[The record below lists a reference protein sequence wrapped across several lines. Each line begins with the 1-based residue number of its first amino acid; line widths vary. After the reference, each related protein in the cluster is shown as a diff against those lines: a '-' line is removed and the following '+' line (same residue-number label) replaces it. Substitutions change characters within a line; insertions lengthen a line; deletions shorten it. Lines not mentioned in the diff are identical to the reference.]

1 MNFNDKRVVFG
12 GIAAAALIAGLGGFT
27 VARMTSEAPKAETP
41 ARAGSDGAAPD
52 TVAMYSSA
60 IASSGIELETVSAG
74 GLGAEIIA
82 TATVK
87 PSPTG
92 EAIVTA
98 RAAGA
103 VTRIFKRIG
112 DPVRAGEALAIV
124 ESREAAGLIADRTT
138 ARAKV
143 VLAQKALARERYLY
157 KERVSAKVDLERA
170 EAEAAA
176 ADAEYQRAQAAV
188 AAAGVSGDGRGV
200 VLKSPIS
207 GRVSAVSITLGA
219 FVQPE
224 AELFR
229 VTDPSRIQVE
239 AAIPAADAQRVASGD
254 RAVIELPGGGTVDA
268 TVRAVTTA
276 LNGETRSATAVIDV
290 PGGLQS
296 GLAVRVRLIPQRG
309 TITTAI
315 VLPEEAIQTVDGR
328 DKVFV
333 RTNTGFQAVPVTLG
347 QRSAG
352 RVEIVA
358 GLKPG
363 QQVATK
369 NAFLLKAELSK
380 SAGEEE

>member
-1 MNFNDKRVVFG
+1 MNFNDKRVVGG
-12 GIAAAALIAGLGGFT
+12 GIAAAALLAGLGGFT
-27 VARMTSEAPKAETP
+27 VARMTADAPKAEAP
-41 ARAGSDGAAPD
+41 AKAEPEGAAPD

-60 IASSGIELETVSAG
+60 ISSSGIELETVSAG

-98 RAAGA
+98 RASGA

-143 VLAQKALARERYLY
+143 VLTQKTLAREHYLY
-157 KERVSAKVDLERA
+157 KERVSAKVELERA
-170 EAEAAA
+170 EADVAAA
-176 ADAEYQRAQAAV
+176 EAEYQRAQAAV

-200 VLKSPIS
+200 ILKSPIS

-229 VTDPSRIQVE
+229 VSDPSRIQVE
-239 AAIPAADAQRVASGD
+239 AAIPAADAGRIASGD
-254 RAVIELPGGGTVDA
+254 RAVIELPGGQTIDA
-268 TVRAVTTA
+268 TVRAITTA

-290 PGGLQS
+290 PGGLQP

-315 VLPEEAIQTVDGR
+315 VLPEDAIQTVDGR

-333 RTNTGFQAVPVTLG
+333 RTNTGFRAVPVTLG